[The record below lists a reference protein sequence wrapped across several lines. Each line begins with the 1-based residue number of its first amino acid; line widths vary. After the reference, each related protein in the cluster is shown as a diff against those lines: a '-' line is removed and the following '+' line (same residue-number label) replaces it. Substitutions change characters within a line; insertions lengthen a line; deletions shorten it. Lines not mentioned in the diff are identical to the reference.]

1 MTRIPLL
8 KDNHNHL
15 FTYSV
20 LNTAENL
27 FYVKNKNKALQTL
40 KELAPE
46 NVNVVIGWFDSFYSF
61 SEAELESLPPVIIC
75 NNSLHKYVFNKKA
88 EYEIS
93 KDYSEWVENN
103 NNQIWVEKNLRK
115 ILAYLSELFSFN
127 KNTLDLALKKNLN
140 AGVCFTA
147 DMFVASNNIFNLL
160 SEIDFYAYTEIW
172 TNPDIYPNLQK
183 KYKDLCRG
191 VKLFTDGAIGASSAA
206 IYGYKTSEKGLLIY
220 TDKDLLDKLVEIS
233 EFKKDIAIHCIGDIA
248 IEQVLSSLSKIL
260 KRSSDIKVRLEH
272 AQFITKK
279 QAFIAKDLG
288 LILSM
293 QPNFNMDSVI
303 YSDRLTQHYCETNN
317 PFRMLIDSAG
327 FVPGK
332 DLIFGSDGM
341 PTGIAGAIQDS
352 LFPPVS
358 GQKISLDEFV
368 AAYCT
373 NDFEQGFINV
383 HIDNLKKKVITDVII

>member
-20 LNTAENL
+20 LSTAENL
-27 FYVKNKNKALQTL
+27 FYVKNKVKALKIL
-40 KELAPE
+40 EGLSYEKL
-46 NVNVVIGWFDSFYSF
+46 NVVTGWFDSYYSF
-61 SEAELESLPPVIIC
+61 SDCELESLPPIIIC
-75 NNSLHKYVFNKKA
+75 NNSLHKYIFNRNAKSIIIEEFHDWADNNSDQK
-88 EYEIS
+88 
-93 KDYSEWVENN
+93 WVE
-103 NNQIWVEKNLRK
+103 INLRK
-115 ILAYLSELFSFN
+115 ILAYLSELFIFN
-127 KNTLDLALKKNLN
+127 KNTLENALNKNLS

-147 DMFVASNNIFNLL
+147 DMFVTSNSIFELL
-160 SEIDFYAYTEIW
+160 SKIDFRNYTEIW
-172 TNPDIYPNLQK
+172 TNPDIYPNLPQK
-183 KYKDLCRG
+183 YQDLCSG

-206 IYGYKTSEKGLLIY
+206 IKEYKSFEKGLLIY
-220 TDKDLLDKLVEIS
+220 NDTNFREKLEEIL

-248 IEQVLSSLSKIL
+248 IEQVISTL
-260 KRSSDIKVRLEH
+260 KATYKNNQGINIRLEH
-272 AQFITKK
+272 AQFITKQ
-279 QAFIAKDLG
+279 QAYLAKDLG

-303 YSDRLTQHYCETNN
+303 YSDRLTQQYCEANN
-317 PFRMLIDSAG
+317 PFRMLIDDIG

-341 PTGIAGAIQDS
+341 PTGIAGALQDS

-368 AAYCT
+368 SAYCT
-373 NDFEQGFINV
+373 NDFEKGYINV
-383 HIDNLKKKVITDVII
+383 HIDNLKKKVITEVII